1 MTRAT
6 RLAKH
11 IHRTFKGPMWHGPA
25 LAQVLEGFT
34 HETAAAR
41 PIDGAHSVW
50 ELVLHVTTWAE
61 IARARVKGERLAD
74 PTPQED
80 WPPVAAV
87 NAEQWRLAVMQLSES
102 HRALSAAVREL
113 SDDALD
119 ARVGE
124 LEYTVDVLLQ
134 GVVEHGTYHGG
145 QIALL
150 RKAIANRAKDMD

>member
-25 LAQVLEGFT
+25 LAQVLDGFT

-41 PIDGAHSVW
+41 PIAGAHSVW

-74 PTPQED
+74 PKPEED

-87 NAEQWRLAVMQLSES
+87 NADQWRLALERLGES
-102 HRALSAAVREL
+102 HRLLSAAVREL
-113 SDDALD
+113 RDEALD

-150 RKAIANRAKDMD
+150 RKAIANRAREEE